1 MKKIVAFLLAGC
13 LALSLT
19 ACGQEPANQ
28 TDPAEETVY
37 PACFDGMEALI
48 AAARAEG
55 ALTVYG
61 SCEES
66 YLAAACQ
73 HFQEL
78 FGITVTYQRT
88 AAGADVWFGGSA
100 ENCRA
105 AAEAGQLMAYRATQN
120 ATYFGVCTLVCDFSR
135 RAECV
140 QAAISTETEKI
151 AQPGGAAT
159 PAEQRHA

>member
-19 ACGQEPANQ
+19 ACGQEPAGQ

-37 PACFDGMEALI
+37 PACFDGMEDLI

-105 AAEAGQLMAYRATQN
+105 
-120 ATYFGVCTLVCDFSR
+120 
-135 RAECV
+135 
-140 QAAISTETEKI
+140 
-151 AQPGGAAT
+151 
-159 PAEQRHA
+159 